1 MSLAK
6 IVTGD
11 DSTLPV
17 ELRKDDQVFVI
28 DPTATVKAAVVSK
41 NKKVVLLPVV
51 NVLEIAPG
59 SVWPSSLVVVQFTSA
74 ATSAIT
80 RYGEAILEIQVDDGG
95 KITWFAPVQIEQ
107 GTIT

>member
-1 MSLAK
+1 MSLAS

-11 DSTLPV
+11 DAVLPV
-17 ELRKDDQVFVI
+17 ELKKDEASFVI
-28 DPTATVKAAVVSK
+28 DSSATIKAAVVSK
-41 NKKVVLLPVV
+41 NKKTVLIPVV
-51 NVLEIAPG
+51 DVLESNTG

-74 ATSAIT
+74 QTSAIT

-107 GTIT
+107 GTID